1 MIYLESYFHND
12 SLSSDINVSGS
23 LAYILCGSY
32 DPFQCLSLLLWL
44 EERYETV
51 YMRHPGFQQG
61 SKPLLTLDN
70 PFPTELPEN
79 LFGERWA
86 FVQLPYS
93 GKEATAC
100 MSFISQAHVFILSIN
115 ILTLV

>member
-1 MIYLESYFHND
+1 
-12 SLSSDINVSGS
+12 V
-23 LAYILCGSY
+23 YILCASF

-51 YMRHPGFQQG
+51 YTKHPGFQKG
-61 SKPLLTLDN
+61 SKPLLPLDN
-70 PFPTELPEN
+70 PFPTKLPED

-93 GKEATAC
+93 GIDLSAF
-100 MSFISQAHVFILSIN
+100 MSFVSQLQDMVFHV
-115 ILTLV
+115 